1 MLTSTFP
8 RSVSYG
14 PNTAAAAPPDAVSS
28 RRESIERRAFGIWL
42 AKGRPRDTALQ
53 DWLEA
58 EVEIDRESDMNSWS
72 YIARASW

>member
-1 MLTSTFP
+1 MFSSIYP

-14 PNTAAAAPPDAVSS
+14 HNTAAQDAANS
-28 RRESIERRAFGIWL
+28 RRESIQRLAFKKWL

-58 EVEIDRESDMNSWS
+58 EVEIDKELRLNSWS

>member
-1 MLTSTFP
+1 MFSSTYP

-14 PNTAAAAPPDAVSS
+14 PDSAAPNEVSS
-28 RRESIERRAFGIWL
+28 RRELVDRRAFGKWL
-42 AKGRPRDTALQ
+42 AKGRPRNTALQ

-58 EVEIDRESDMNSWS
+58 EVEIDKELDMNSWS

>member
-1 MLTSTFP
+1 MFTSFS

-14 PNTAAAAPPDAVSS
+14 ANTAAPSPMCL
-28 RRESIERRAFGIWL
+28 RRQSIERRAFGKWL
-42 AKGRPRDTALQ
+42 AQGRPRDTALQ

-58 EVEIDRESDMNSWS
+58 EVEIDRELDMNSWS

>member
-1 MLTSTFP
+1 MFSFTYP

-14 PNTAAAAPPDAVSS
+14 PNTAAPDALSS
-28 RRESIERRAFGIWL
+28 RRERIERRAFEKWL
-42 AKGRPRDTALQ
+42 AKGRPRGTALQ

-58 EVEIDRESDMNSWS
+58 EIEVNNELDMNSWS

>member
-1 MLTSTFP
+1 VT
-8 RSVSYG
+8 
-14 PNTAAAAPPDAVSS
+14 S
-28 RRESIERRAFGIWL
+28 RRESIERRAFRKWL

-58 EVEIDRESDMNSWS
+58 EVEIDEELDMNSWS

>member
-1 MLTSTFP
+1 MFSSTYP
-8 RSVSYG
+8 SSVSYG
-14 PNTAAAAPPDAVSS
+14 PNTAVSDAVTS
-28 RRESIERRAFGIWL
+28 RRESIERRAFRKWL

-58 EVEIDRESDMNSWS
+58 EVEIDEELDMNSWS

>member
-14 PNTAAAAPPDAVSS
+14 PNTAATGVMSA
-28 RRESIERRAFGIWL
+28 RRQSIARRAFGKWL

-58 EVEIDRESDMNSWS
+58 EVEIDKELDLNSWS

>member
-1 MLTSTFP
+1 MFSSTYP
-8 RSVSYG
+8 RSISYG
-14 PNTAAAAPPDAVSS
+14 PNTAAPSAVRL